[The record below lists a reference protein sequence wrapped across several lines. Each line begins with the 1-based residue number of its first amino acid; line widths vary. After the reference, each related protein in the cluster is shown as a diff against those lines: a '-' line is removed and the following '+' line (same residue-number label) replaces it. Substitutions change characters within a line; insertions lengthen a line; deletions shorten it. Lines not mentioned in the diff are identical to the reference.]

1 MEITGK
7 EKGKTPGDFKLK
19 FLIRDL
25 QILVEH
31 FLMDI
36 MKY

>member
-7 EKGKTPGDFKLK
+7 EKGKTPDDFKLK

-36 MKY
+36 IKY